1 MKIYLAYSGDINKHS
16 HQGYDLIGVY
26 QDKDMAI
33 KVIEQSMNDV
43 DMELVKKY
51 TLLNGDIF
59 WTENGM
65 SIVTVGY
72 LEVSELL

>member
-1 MKIYLAYSGDINKHS
+1 MKIYLAYSGDINKHG
-16 HQGYDLIGVY
+16 HQIYDLIGVY

-51 TLLNGDIF
+51 TLLNGHIF

-72 LEVSELL
+72 LEVNELL

>member
-1 MKIYLAYSGDINKHS
+1 
-16 HQGYDLIGVY
+16 
-26 QDKDMAI
+26 
-33 KVIEQSMNDV
+33 MNDV

>member
-1 MKIYLAYSGDINKHS
+1 MKVYLAHSGDINKHG
-16 HQGYDLIGVY
+16 HQDYDLIGVY

>member
-43 DMELVKKY
+43 DMEFVKKY